1 MRYMPRWFQMA
12 SEHDAF
18 KWTWIKQNKS
28 VRSCSYSHR
37 FIWHTYLS
45 EWSVELFRE
54 REREMERVHLVFI
67 RQDDIQSSVRSG
79 LKPSTITSFDA
90 VMYSSIDDNKRW
102 AYQRCDEITAA
113 ERDMSVN
120 QSNQWC
126 WPTRVWSSSC
136 VLHMSLSNKK
146 DA

>member
-1 MRYMPRWFQMA
+1 
-12 SEHDAF
+12 
-18 KWTWIKQNKS
+18 
-28 VRSCSYSHR
+28 
-37 FIWHTYLS
+37 
-45 EWSVELFRE
+45 
-54 REREMERVHLVFI
+54 MERVHLVFI

-126 WPTRVWSSSC
+126 WPTRV
-136 VLHMSLSNKK
+136 
-146 DA
+146 